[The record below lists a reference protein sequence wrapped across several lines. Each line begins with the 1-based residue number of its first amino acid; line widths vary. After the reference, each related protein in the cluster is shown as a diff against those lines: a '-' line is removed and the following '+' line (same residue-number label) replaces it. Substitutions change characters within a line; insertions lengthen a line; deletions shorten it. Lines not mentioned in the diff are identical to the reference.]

1 MRDAAQSSFL
11 QFTDDPLEQHRIDAR
26 LKASVMPIAPGA
38 KITASGPYFTNF
50 TTTSKR
56 QLAGIYKRGR
66 ANCICDVGE
75 TFTDDNANRKR
86 DADGGSD
93 DQGGTSNVALIRYTV
108 NYPRL
113 FPTAHLCGCQRT
125 SNWRVTRCSATSHI
139 TNSPCPSA
147 NPVLSVLPDK
157 LVERRQ
163 IG

>member
-1 MRDAAQSSFL
+1 
-11 QFTDDPLEQHRIDAR
+11 
-26 LKASVMPIAPGA
+26 MPIAPGA
-38 KITASGPYFTNF
+38 KITASGPYFNNF

-56 QLAGIYKRGR
+56 QLAVIYKRGR

-113 FPTAHLCGCQRT
+113 FPMAHLFGWPGNVELE
-125 SNWRVTRCSATSHI
+125 SN
-139 TNSPCPSA
+139 
-147 NPVLSVLPDK
+147 
-157 LVERRQ
+157 
-163 IG
+163 